1 MSGSDS
7 NKKPESHSS
16 QRISGD
22 APTLLDPNANPS
34 APRSDAEPTL
44 PLPPMNS
51 TALAET
57 LDLSGG
63 IPNLSELP
71 VIDGASYTVG
81 GELAR
86 GGIGRILKARDGRLR
101 RPVAIKELLDTSGGS
116 NERFVREALLT
127 ARLQHPAIVPVYE
140 AGRWP
145 SGEPFYAMKLV
156 SGRSLDEVVEGAGTL
171 EERIALLPHVLAVT
185 DAIAYAHSERIIH
198 RDLKPHN
205 ILVGAFGETVVVDW
219 GLAKDLAASASAA
232 ADKHHTKHPGAD
244 SLARNLTMIGSVM
257 GTPAYMP
264 PEQASGHEVDE
275 RADVY
280 ALGAILYHVLAGVPP
295 YDGKTSVQILAQVTS
310 GPPVPLLQ
318 IEPKIPLELVTIV
331 EKAMARERAARYRTA
346 QELAEDLRR
355 FQTGQFVSA
364 HRYSPVEL
372 LVRFLRRYRAPLAVA
387 VFAIV
392 VLFVAGAWG
401 LRNIMSAR
409 DAAEQKQLEAEAERS
424 MAAHRADELTIEQ
437 ARASLDRDPTH
448 AIKLLAGL
456 SSAFSDA
463 SRARLLASDA
473 RARGLSVILRGHTG
487 GVNAITFS
495 KTGGKLITA
504 SDDHTVRLWD
514 LATLEGRALVGHA
527 DEVWKVALSPDGR
540 TLISAGKD
548 KTARVWDLDSGA
560 SRALSGHAAPI
571 HAIALSPDA
580 SRLATFGGD
589 GEGRLWDLRTD
600 QDRPLEGHIST
611 VETAAFDPAGDR
623 IVSAST
629 DGTVRLWSATTG
641 EGALMLNIP
650 DPAPLA
656 AYSPNRK
663 LIGVGTGSGVWIVDI
678 ASGKSRL
685 LGAIPDGVLSIAFT
699 PDGGSLAAAAQDGAV
714 RLYSIAGG
722 PPRIFQSTH
731 FPVIKIAVSPNGK
744 LIAASGTDRVIRVW
758 DIARGEPRPLIGFE
772 DTAADLEFSPDGAS
786 IAAGSWDH
794 TVRIFSVTDGAPVV
808 LTWPHK
814 KILSMDLS
822 PSGDQIVT
830 AGQDGVA
837 YIGSLT
843 GGEPTPL
850 AGHEGDVTG
859 AVFSPEGDRVAT
871 AGSDGTVRVFDL
883 TGHTVWRF
891 NAHEFSINSI
901 VFSPDGRLVAS
912 ASGGSAVHIAD
923 TDSGEDR
930 RLVGHEGGVLGV
942 AFSPDGKWL
951 ASGGRDRTARLWN
964 VETGE
969 VRAVIKHDAG
979 VHALAFSPNGAVLA
993 SSGADH
999 TVRLTPIDG
1008 GEPRAFEVGGN
1019 GVTHL
1024 RFSPSGDLLLTI
1036 MNDTSLHVWKTAT
1049 GERHRSLRGHHQYT
1063 RHAAF
1068 SPDGRTIATA
1078 SEDQTVR
1085 LWDLDTGESRPLR
1098 GHVGPVIDVRFSPD
1112 GASIISAGADGTV
1125 RIWPDDLPR
1134 DLAELRAWLQEKSRE
1149 GRPL

>member
-1 MSGSDS
+1 MSEDRKPDIRGRS
-7 NKKPESHSS
+7 NQPE
-16 QRISGD
+16 RISGD
-22 APTLLDPNANPS
+22 APTLLDPNPNADAN
-34 APRSDAEPTL
+34 APLVAVPRTVPFAADQGAA
-44 PLPPMNS
+44 M
-51 TALAET
+51 AET

-63 IPNLSELP
+63 VPDLSELP
-71 VIDGASYTVG
+71 VIDGSSYAVG

-86 GGIGRILKARDGRLR
+86 GGIGRIIRARDARLR

-156 SGRSLDEVVEGAGTL
+156 SGRSLDEVVEDAHSL

-185 DAIAYAHSERIIH
+185 DAIAYAHSEHIIH

-219 GLAKDLAASASAA
+219 GLAKDLAASASPNA
-232 ADKHHTKHPGAD
+232 ADRHHHSLPGSD
-244 SLARNLTMIGSVM
+244 SLARNLTMTGSVM

-264 PEQASGHEVDE
+264 PEQATGREVDE

-331 EKAMARERAARYRTA
+331 KKAMARERGARYRTA

-364 HRYSPVEL
+364 HRYSPLEL
-372 LVRFLRRYRAPLAVA
+372 LLRFLRRYRAPLAVA
-387 VFAIV
+387 AAALA

-401 LRNIMSAR
+401 LRKIMIAR
-409 DAAEQKQLEAEAERS
+409 DTAEKKQLEAETERT
-424 MAAHRADELTIEQ
+424 MAAIRADELTIEQ
-437 ARASLDRDPTH
+437 ARASLERDPTRTVQ
-448 AIKLLAGL
+448 LLASL
-456 SSAFSDA
+456 SGAFSDT
-463 SRARLLASDA
+463 SRARVLASDA

-487 GVNAITFS
+487 AVNAIAFA
-495 KTGGKLITA
+495 KTGGKLATA
-504 SDDHTVRLWD
+504 SDDHTMRLWN
-514 LATLEGRALVGHA
+514 LATLESRALVGHA
-527 DEVWKVALSPDGR
+527 DEVWKIALSPDSR

-548 KTARVWDLDSGA
+548 KTARVWNLDTGA

-580 SRLATFGGD
+580 SRLATFGAD

-600 QDRPLEGHIST
+600 QDRPLEGHTSA
-611 VETAAFDPAGDR
+611 VETATFNQAGDR
-623 IVSAST
+623 LISAST
-629 DGTVRLWSATTG
+629 DGTVRLWSASTG
-641 EGALMLNIP
+641 ESAVMLNVP
-650 DPAPLA
+650 DPTPIA

-663 LIGVGTGSGVWIVDI
+663 LIGVGSSSGVWIVDI

-714 RLYSIAGG
+714 RLYSVSGG
-722 PPRIFQSTH
+722 PPRVFQSTH
-731 FPVIKIAVSPNGK
+731 FPVLKVAVSPNGK
-744 LIAASGTDRVIRVW
+744 LLAASGTDRVVRVW
-758 DIARGEPRPLIGFE
+758 DIARGEARALIGFE
-772 DTAADLEFSPDGAS
+772 DTAADLEFSPDEAS
-786 IAAGSWDH
+786 IAAGSWDQ
-794 TVRIFSVTDGAPVV
+794 TARIFSVTDGAPVV

-830 AGQDGVA
+830 TGDDGAA
-837 YIGSLT
+837 YIGSLA

-850 AGHEGDVTG
+850 AGHEGDVMG

-871 AGSDGTVRVFDL
+871 AGADGAVRVFDL

-912 ASGGSAVHIAD
+912 SSGGSAVHIAD

-930 RLVGHEGGVLGV
+930 RLAGHEGGVFGL

-969 VRAVIKHDAG
+969 GRAVTKHDAG

-1008 GEPRAFEVGGN
+1008 SEPRAFDVGGN

-1036 MNDTSLHVWKTAT
+1036 MNDTSIHVWKTAT
-1049 GERHRSLRGHHQYT
+1049 GERHRSLRGHDQYA

-1112 GASIISAGADGTV
+1112 GASIISAGSDGTV

-1134 DLAELRAWLQEKSRE
+1134 DLAELRAWLQEKSR
-1149 GRPL
+1149 